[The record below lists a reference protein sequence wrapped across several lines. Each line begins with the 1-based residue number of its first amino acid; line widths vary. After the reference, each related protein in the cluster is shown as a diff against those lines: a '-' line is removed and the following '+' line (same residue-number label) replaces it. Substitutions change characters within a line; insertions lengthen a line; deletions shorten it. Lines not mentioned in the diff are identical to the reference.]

1 MLSPRITHLFLA
13 FAVHFSGSGRLAVV
27 TSISG
32 PALIQKTWE
41 AGRNETQRY
50 APLILNGTN
59 EPQY

>member
-1 MLSPRITHLFLA
+1 M
-13 FAVHFSGSGRLAVV
+13 HFSGSGRLAVV